1 VADWGDYAALA
12 AADADGALSAEELE
26 RLAVAAFL
34 LGRDGEVPTLR
45 ERAFEA
51 YLARGLVER
60 AAECGFWLG
69 FHLDIRGDVAQA
81 AGWAARVRRLIPD
94 DDLDSRL
101 GSRLRQLT
109 SLDYRDPAQFEPGPV
124 LVVGAANSGTDVA
137 LDAAAAGIT
146 RIGRIEQIRDGHPV
160 PVRASC
166 PR

>member
-34 LGRDGEVPTLR
+34 LGRDGEVPTVR

-81 AGWAARVRRLIPD
+81 AGWAARVPAATRGRCR
-94 DDLDSRL
+94 S
-101 GSRLRQLT
+101 T
-109 SLDYRDPAQFEPGPV
+109 STPAARGARYR
-124 LVVGAANSGTDVA
+124 S
-137 LDAAAAGIT
+137 
-146 RIGRIEQIRDGHPV
+146 
-160 PVRASC
+160 
-166 PR
+166 